1 MPLSLYAASASAGED
16 RNPLFT
22 PLRLPCG
29 AVLRNRIMKSAMS
42 DRLADGSGHPTDAQ
56 AALYRKWSQ
65 GGAAVSIIGEVQGD
79 ARFPEAAG
87 NLVLDGESDLNR
99 FARLARE
106 GMRGGGQLWLQLG
119 HAGALT
125 DPAIGT
131 PKGPSA
137 LDLPELSSVALKAD
151 EIAALPAL
159 FARTARLAQV
169 AGFGGVQLH
178 AAHGFLL
185 SQFLSPL
192 FNRREDAYG
201 GSIEARMQIVLEIVD
216 AVRAAVGPAFPIAI
230 KINATDRLDGGLT
243 ETDALKFVAALEQS
257 SIDLIEISGGTYF
270 PGAPA
275 TSEHRGSG
283 AYFAS
288 FARSARSMT
297 AKPLLL
303 TGGIKT
309 MDQAEKIISEGT
321 ADGVG
326 LARAFAIIPEV
337 TNLWRR
343 GEATA
348 PAFPRFTSPPE
359 GGVTA
364 WYTMRLAEIAEDMDH
379 LSGNNL
385 DQAVVTYTDREQ
397 RKADT
402 WRSHFDYV

>member
-1 MPLSLYAASASAGED
+1 MSLSLHAASPSRGES

-29 AVLRNRIMKSAMS
+29 AVLENRIVKSAMS
-42 DRLADGSGHPTDAQ
+42 DCLADGTGHPTDAQ
-56 AALYRKWSQ
+56 AALYRTWSQ

-87 NLVLDGESDLNR
+87 NLVLDGDSDLNR

-106 GMRGGGQLWLQLG
+106 GISGGGQLWIQLG

-137 LDLPELSSVALKAD
+137 LDLPGLSSAALTAG

-159 FARTARLAQV
+159 FARTARLAQL

-201 GSIEARMQIVLEIVD
+201 GPIEARMQIVLEIVD
-216 AVRAAVGPAFPIAI
+216 EVRAAVGPAFPVAI

-243 ETDALKFVAALEQS
+243 ETDALKFVAALERS

-275 TSEHRGSG
+275 TPEHRRSG

-309 MDQAEKIISEGT
+309 MEQAERIVSEGI

-326 LARAFAIIPEV
+326 LARAFAITPEV
-337 TNLWRR
+337 TDLWRR

-364 WYTMRLAEIAEDMDH
+364 WYTMRLAEIGEERDL
-379 LSGNNL
+379 LSGADL
-385 DQAVVTYTDREQ
+385 DRVIAACTDRDR
-397 RKADT
+397 RKAEI
-402 WRSHFDYV
+402 WRNHFDRD